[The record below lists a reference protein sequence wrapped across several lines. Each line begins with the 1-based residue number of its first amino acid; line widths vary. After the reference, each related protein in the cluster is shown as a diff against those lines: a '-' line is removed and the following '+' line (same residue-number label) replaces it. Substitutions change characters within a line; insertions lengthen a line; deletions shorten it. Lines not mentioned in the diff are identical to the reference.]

1 MAFPYSIIKIVGA
14 SYMEEKRNQD
24 NTDFM
29 KETIKQRPLNRRK
42 LVRRTLITA
51 AMAVVFGMVACVTFL
66 LLEPLISNRI
76 YPEEEPQK
84 IVFEEETKEE
94 EILPEDMIADDS
106 QMQPEPTTPPAPVVE
121 DEQIARILSEMDLE
135 LEVELGIEDYAAL
148 ISSMSDAAKE
158 VRESV
163 VTVVGVTSDV
173 GWMNNEY
180 ESEGAVSGLVVADN
194 GKELLVLS
202 NVNSLKGADS
212 LTAIFADGEEYSA
225 SIKKKDNNTGL
236 AVISILKSSM
246 KGTTL
251 ERARAVKLGTSGSSL
266 VGTPVIAL
274 GRPMGTEDSL
284 CYGNIT
290 SANNAIKLPDSN
302 YKYMTTDIYGS
313 ENASGILINLGGQV
327 VGIIDMTNNPAD
339 MKNLV
344 SAIGISE
351 IKKLIEELSNDR
363 NIAYLGVYGADVTQ
377 EANTELGVPFGAY
390 LMEIDMDSP
399 AMDAGIQSGDV
410 IIRLKDTEINN
421 YQELVNA
428 LFLEQPE
435 NTVTIGL
442 MRQGPD
448 GYTEMDV
455 NVLLGL
461 KRE

>member
-1 MAFPYSIIKIVGA
+1 
-14 SYMEEKRNQD
+14 
-24 NTDFM
+24 M
-29 KETIKQRPLNRRK
+29 K
-42 LVRRTLITA
+42 
-51 AMAVVFGMVACVTFL
+51 
-66 LLEPLISNRI
+66 S
-76 YPEEEPQK
+76 
-84 IVFEEETKEE
+84 
-94 EILPEDMIADDS
+94 
-106 QMQPEPTTPPAPVVE
+106 
-121 DEQIARILSEMDLE
+121 
-135 LEVELGIEDYAAL
+135 
-148 ISSMSDAAKE
+148 
-158 VRESV
+158 
-163 VTVVGVTSDV
+163 
-173 GWMNNEY
+173 
-180 ESEGAVSGLVVADN
+180 
-194 GKELLVLS
+194 
-202 NVNSLKGADS
+202 
-212 LTAIFADGEEYSA
+212 
-225 SIKKKDNNTGL
+225 
-236 AVISILKSSM
+236 
-246 KGTTL
+246 TTL
-251 ERARAVKLGTSGSSL
+251 ERAKAVKLGTSGSSL

-284 CYGNIT
+284 CYGSIT
-290 SANNAIKLPDSN
+290 SANNAIRLPDSN

-313 ENASGILINLGGQV
+313 SNASGILINLGGQV
-327 VGIIDMTNNPAD
+327 VGIIDMTNNPSD

-377 EANTELGVPFGAY
+377 EANMELGVPFGAY

-421 YQELVNA
+421 YQDLVNA

-461 KRE
+461 KKE

>member
-1 MAFPYSIIKIVGA
+1 
-14 SYMEEKRNQD
+14 MEEKRNQD
-24 NTDFM
+24 HTDFM

-51 AMAVVFGMVACVTFL
+51 AMAVVFGTVACVTFL
-66 LLEPLISNRI
+66 LFEPLISNRI

-106 QMQPEPTTPPAPVVE
+106 QMQPEPTTVPAVE
-121 DEQIARILSEMDLE
+121 DEQIARILSEMELE
-135 LEVELGIEDYAAL
+135 LEVELGIEDYSAL
-148 ISSMSDAAKE
+148 ISSIGNVAKE

-163 VTVVGVTSDV
+163 VTVVGVTSDI

-194 GKELLVLS
+194 GKELLILS

-212 LTAIFADGEEYSA
+212 LTAIFADSEEYPA
-225 SIKKKDNNTGL
+225 AIKKKDNNTGL

-246 KGTTL
+246 KTTTL
-251 ERARAVKLGTSGSSL
+251 ERAKAVKLGTSGSSL
-266 VGTPVIAL
+266 VGAPVIAL

-313 ENASGILINLGGQV
+313 GNASGILINLGGQV
-327 VGIIDMTNNPAD
+327 VGIIDNSNNPAD

-363 NIAYLGVYGADVTQ
+363 SIAYLGVYGADVTQ
-377 EANTELGVPFGAY
+377 EANAELG
-390 LMEIDMDSP
+390 
-399 AMDAGIQSGDV
+399 
-410 IIRLKDTEINN
+410 
-421 YQELVNA
+421 
-428 LFLEQPE
+428 FLS
-435 NTVTIGL
+435 VHIL
-442 MRQGPD
+442 WR
-448 GYTEMDV
+448 
-455 NVLLGL
+455 
-461 KRE
+461 

>member
-1 MAFPYSIIKIVGA
+1 
-14 SYMEEKRNQD
+14 MEEKRNQD
-24 NTDFM
+24 HTDFM

-51 AMAVVFGMVACVTFL
+51 AMAVVFGTVACVTFL
-66 LLEPLISNRI
+66 LFEPLISNRI

-106 QMQPEPTTPPAPVVE
+106 QMQPEPTTVPAVE
-121 DEQIARILSEMDLE
+121 DEQIARILSEMELE
-135 LEVELGIEDYAAL
+135 LEVELGIEDYSAL
-148 ISSMSDAAKE
+148 ISSIGNVAKE

-163 VTVVGVTSDV
+163 VTVVGVTSDI

-194 GKELLVLS
+194 GKELLILS

-212 LTAIFADGEEYSA
+212 LTAIFADSEEYPA
-225 SIKKKDNNTGL
+225 AIKKKDNNTGL

-246 KGTTL
+246 KTTTL
-251 ERARAVKLGTSGSSL
+251 ERAKAVKLGTSGSSL
-266 VGTPVIAL
+266 VGAPVIAL

-313 ENASGILINLGGQV
+313 GNASGILINLGGQV
-327 VGIIDMTNNPAD
+327 VGIIDNSNNPAD

-363 NIAYLGVYGADVTQ
+363 SIAYLGVYGADVTQ
-377 EANTELGVPFGAY
+377 EANAELGVPFGAY

-410 IIRLKDTEINN
+410 IIRIKDTEINN
-421 YQELVNA
+421 YQDLVNS

-435 NTVTIGL
+435 NAVTIGL

-461 KRE
+461 KKE

>member
-1 MAFPYSIIKIVGA
+1 
-14 SYMEEKRNQD
+14 MEEKRNQD
-24 NTDFM
+24 HTDFM

-51 AMAVVFGMVACVTFL
+51 AMAVVFGTVACVTFL
-66 LLEPLISNRI
+66 LFEPLISNRI

-106 QMQPEPTTPPAPVVE
+106 QMQPEPTTVPAVE
-121 DEQIARILSEMDLE
+121 DEQIARILSEMELE
-135 LEVELGIEDYAAL
+135 LEVELGIEDYSAL
-148 ISSMSDAAKE
+148 ISSIGNVAKE

-163 VTVVGVTSDV
+163 VTVVGVTSDI

-194 GKELLVLS
+194 GKELLILS

-212 LTAIFADGEEYSA
+212 LTAIFADSEEYPA
-225 SIKKKDNNTGL
+225 AIKKKDNNTGL

-246 KGTTL
+246 KTTTL
-251 ERARAVKLGTSGSSL
+251 ERAKAVKLGTSGSSL
-266 VGTPVIAL
+266 VGAPVIAL

-313 ENASGILINLGGQV
+313 GNASGILINLGGQV
-327 VGIIDMTNNPAD
+327 VGIIDNSNNPAD

-363 NIAYLGVYGADVTQ
+363 SIAYLGVYGADVTQ
-377 EANTELGVPFGAY
+377 EANAELGVPFGAY

-410 IIRLKDTEINN
+410 IIRIKDTEINN
-421 YQELVNA
+421 YQDLVNA
-428 LFLEQPE
+428 LFWNSLKMQ
-435 NTVTIGL
+435 VTIGL

-461 KRE
+461 KKE